1 MGVFRIDHNTRLLS
15 LRSCALLFALSLA
28 AGVAGYRLIEG
39 YDLSEAFYMSVIT
52 LSTVG
57 YGELRPLSEPGR
69 WFTSAYV
76 IANLAITALFITQL
90 TQSLMEG
97 GYGGRLKISIM
108 NREIARL
115 GGHVI
120 VCGAGRYGREI
131 VDQLEDTEETVVLVE
146 RDPERI
152 ALVAAAHPNLLYV
165 EADASTDAG
174 LYGAGV
180 TRAKALIATLGDDSD
195 NAFAVI
201 TARQLSADLVIIA
214 KTERPDS
221 RPKMVRAGADHI
233 VQVEQ
238 IGGFFMSALV
248 RQPSAVE
255 FFTSLADGPT
265 ADIGFAEVAHD
276 RLPEALRDSS
286 LRDMDL
292 RRRTGVSV
300 VALRMGDGSYEVNP
314 DATRTL
320 SKETSLIALGDR
332 KQLKRLDALLLPVT

>member
-1 MGVFRIDHNTRLLS
+1 MALIGIDHNTRLLS
-15 LRSCALLFALSLA
+15 LRTCALLFAMSL
-28 AGVAGYRLIEG
+28 GLGMVGYHLIEG
-39 YDLSEAFYMSVIT
+39 YDYSEAFYMAVIT

-57 YGELRPLSEPGR
+57 YGEVRPLSEAGR

-76 IANLAITALFITQL
+76 IANLGITAIFITQL
-90 TQSLMEG
+90 TQSLVEG
-97 GYGGRLKISIM
+97 GFGARLRKTIM
-108 NREIARL
+108 RREIARL
-115 GGHVI
+115 SGHVI

-131 VDQLEDTEETVVLVE
+131 IEQLDDTEETVVLVE

-152 ALVAAAHPNLLYV
+152 DPVARAHPRLLYV
-165 EADASTDAG
+165 EGDASSDDG
-174 LYGAGV
+174 LQRAGV

-201 TARQLSADLVIIA
+201 TARQLSGELVIIA

-255 FFTSLADGPT
+255 FFTSLANGPT
-265 ADIGFAEVAHD
+265 ADIGFAEVRQA
-276 RLPEALRDSS
+276 RLPERMRRSS
-286 LRDMDL
+286 LREMDL

-300 VALRMGDGSYEVNP
+300 VAIRMPDGSYEVNP
-314 DATRTL
+314 DAARTL
-320 SKETSLIALGDR
+320 TEGTSLIALGDR
-332 KQLKRLDALLLPVT
+332 EQLNRLEAILVPA